1 MSDKG
6 YLSRDQTDGVELVAV
21 STGMLAAMLRI
32 SKARAVITGIDAK
45 AWIRF
50 GGIIFWDVRRVADHI
65 RQEAK

>member
-32 SKARAVITGIDAK
+32 SRARAVMTGIDAR

-50 GGIIFWDVRRVADHI
+50 GGVLFWDARKVADHI
-65 RQEAK
+65 RQEAG